1 MNSQSDD
8 AWLQT
13 LRDAARER
21 YQAMHNI
28 RERVHRTCLWTL
40 GSFLVVTGWLVQRPT
55 LLGWPERIFLLSALV
70 AVRVV
75 LRGGYLRDLEAGFR
89 GQQRIAVK
97 IEEAL
102 GLYNGIYPLEWQKAG
117 QDASNG
123 HFFSSSYALLYVGC
137 GILVGALVFSQLIS
151 PVKEALLAL

>member
-1 MNSQSDD
+1 MNTQPTD

-13 LRDAARER
+13 LREAARER

-40 GSFLVVTGWLVQRPT
+40 GSLLAVTGWLVQRPAP
-55 LLGWPERIFLLSALV
+55 LGWQERAFLLCALM
-70 AVRVV
+70 AVLVV
-75 LRGGYLRDLEAGFR
+75 LRGRYLRDLEAGFR
-89 GQQRIAVK
+89 GQQRVAVR

-117 QDASNG
+117 RDVSG
-123 HFFSSSYALLYVGC
+123 GRFFSSSYALLYIGC
-137 GILVGALVFSQLIS
+137 GVLAVALVFAHWIDSA
-151 PVKEALLAL
+151 KGGLLPL